1 MVTDIQVNS
10 PNETT
15 LVISWE
21 PPANPNGNINGYTVR
36 IINMRESS
44 IVTQDMV
51 SMQRF
56 SETGLG
62 NAEHIEVSGL
72 YSEIFVLQLLESPT
86 K

>member
-1 MVTDIQVNS
+1 MQKNAVSCHLSNIIAVASIVTDIQVNS

-21 PPANPNGNINGYTVR
+21 PPANPNGNVNGYAVS
-36 IINMRESS
+36 IVNMGENS
-44 IVTQDMV
+44 IVTQGTV

-62 NAEHIEVSGL
+62 NADR
-72 YSEIFVLQLLESPT
+72 
-86 K
+86 KK